1 MAEPEQ
7 AQNTNW
13 LRDFVLLFIS
23 RFCIFFSFRQMQ
35 PVFPVYLAKLGASG
49 TLIGFVMASLTV
61 TAMVSRPFVGLLID
75 RSGRKKFLLL
85 GIGIFAISTL
95 GYSWAPS
102 IIFLVAFRILHGLGW
117 SSCTTAV
124 STLAADIAPS
134 QKRGTVIAYAG
145 LASNLGA
152 ALGPIAGFAA
162 YERFGFHGMFLT
174 VFGVISLSLPFSIP
188 INDPHVPSPH
198 ERRRRSWLQLLFVRE
213 SLLPAVT
220 MTFIAFGHS
229 GTSTFIPLY
238 VLQNDLGNPAL
249 FFAVEAVSVLLSRP
263 IAGPLSDR
271 FSRRA
276 VILPGQILQ
285 IIGLILVA
293 LAPSASILL
302 VAAAINGLGVAFA
315 HPALMALAIDRVPSQ
330 RRGLSMAQFQTFHE
344 LGNVVGAIMLGS
356 LLDMMDKNFSAM
368 YLVSAAVVSSGL
380 VLFGIFGKEHQGGNK
395 A

>member
-134 QKRGTVIAYAG
+134 QKKGNRDR
-145 LASNLGA
+145 LC
-152 ALGPIAGFAA
+152 
-162 YERFGFHGMFLT
+162 
-174 VFGVISLSLPFSIP
+174 
-188 INDPHVPSPH
+188 
-198 ERRRRSWLQLLFVRE
+198 
-213 SLLPAVT
+213 
-220 MTFIAFGHS
+220 
-229 GTSTFIPLY
+229 GTSQQSGSGIGPHRRLCGLRTLR
-238 VLQNDLGNPAL
+238 
-249 FFAVEAVSVLLSRP
+249 LSRHV
-263 IAGPLSDR
+263 S
-271 FSRRA
+271 
-276 VILPGQILQ
+276 
-285 IIGLILVA
+285 
-293 LAPSASILL
+293 
-302 VAAAINGLGVAFA
+302 NGIRCDLFK
-315 HPALMALAIDRVPSQ
+315 P
-330 RRGLSMAQFQTFHE
+330 
-344 LGNVVGAIMLGS
+344 S
-356 LLDMMDKNFSAM
+356 LLDPDK
-368 YLVSAAVVSSGL
+368 
-380 VLFGIFGKEHQGGNK
+380 
-395 A
+395 